1 MNMLSHRAKNV
12 IREVTNRRITSKQL
26 LGIKNLGYG
35 TNLRPEPERDT
46 KWTERRP
53 NHEPQG
59 ERGVRE
65 VSRRQTPGP
74 ARPRQNGGAR
84 LVPVQNVY
92 TYGGSRKAKI
102 LEWRRLKKC
111 PKKNPNKKR
120 ILMIRQELTRKTSP
134 QCLEWSRIP
143 NSSWKRS
150 MEQIFHQTI
159 WRRVEHDEAKMR
171 RTFLGS
177 RRPQ

>member
-1 MNMLSHRAKNV
+1 MANRKKYFHTTSRDKKPGLWDESPTGTWKRYKMN
-12 IREVTNRRITSKQL
+12 
-26 LGIKNLGYG
+26 G
-35 TNLRPEPERDT
+35 TETEPRT
-46 KWTERRP
+46 PGGK
-53 NHEPQG
+53 G
-59 ERGVRE
+59 GRE
-65 VSRRQTPGP
+65 VSRRQNPGP

-134 QCLEWSRIP
+134 QCLEWRRRP